1 MSGLWQTVETAFQR
15 LESQHGFSQR
25 ASQRQMAQFVCEQL
39 ESRQSAMVEA
49 PTGVGKSL
57 ALLLPAIAY
66 ALQHDKR
73 VVISTYTVLLAEQY
87 WRKDLP
93 LALELFPNKPEVALA
108 MGRSRY
114 ACKDI
119 ICDHKKGNLFGD
131 SVHLLRRWVNADSE
145 DTEAESDA
153 ASEGTETE
161 FSAFLQQR
169 GIPDLQIQNL
179 WRDAA
184 VPSACRAHLCK
195 KYSECFYYQARERA
209 RQARIVITTHAFVLT
224 DAIVRQFTNEKASL
238 LDTYDYLILDEA
250 HDLLAAAASA
260 LEFDLDERLIK
271 HLTAHAW
278 TFFRQMERLF
288 EDDCQPPK
296 EFIKFIVSVEKLV
309 SSFTNRVKE
318 AYSEMVFPDTVLPEG
333 VATRVA
339 PESLAQMRALRGAYR
354 PDLHPQAVRA
364 ATAIREAVNK
374 FDSDLVRALHDDEN
388 ALTAS
393 LRNKIAELLEEFQP
407 LFSATQIDLEWLVDP
422 PEIGVSWV
430 EWDDSYWKACY
441 EPIVMADWLAANLW
455 RRCPAMLV
463 SATLAVDGQFDFF
476 AGQQGFEPHS
486 VLQLPSVFDYRR
498 RCALYMPLAGIIP
511 SPPQDAASPHVEAYY
526 QRLAEEITALIR
538 LTQGRALVL
547 FSSVNEMRQ
556 VRQRV
561 RLDGIRILMQGEG
574 SVADLARRFLEDVH
588 AVLFGVRSFWT
599 GFDAPGETLVN
610 LILVRIP
617 FEVPT
622 TPLQRARQAW
632 FESRGLKAFNEW
644 TLPLAKLQMRQG
656 IGRLMRRPDDW
667 GIVAILDPRMR
678 TKPYGAEILRN
689 LPAGMPIFD
698 THAALANWLRSRQI

>member
-1 MSGLWQTVETAFQR
+1 MSGLWQTVEAAFQR

-25 ASQRQMAQFVCEQL
+25 PLQRRMAQFVCEQL
-39 ESRQSAMVEA
+39 EFGRSVMVEA

-93 LALELFPNKPEVALA
+93 LALELFPNKPSVALA

-119 ICDHKKGNLFGD
+119 ICDNEQGNLFED
-131 SVHLLRRWVNADSE
+131 SADLLRRWVNTAQ
-145 DTEAESDA
+145 
-153 ASEGTETE
+153 EGTESELSE
-161 FSAFLQQR
+161 FLRQR
-169 GIPDLQIQNL
+169 GMHARQIQNL
-179 WRDAA
+179 WTHAA
-184 VPSACRAHLCK
+184 VPSACRAHLCE
-195 KYSECFYYQARERA
+195 KYRECFYYQVRERA
-209 RQARIVITTHAFVLT
+209 RQARIVVTTHAFVLT
-224 DAIVRQFTNEKASL
+224 DAIVRQVTNDKASL
-238 LDTYDYLILDEA
+238 LDTYDYLIFDEA
-250 HDLLAAAASA
+250 HDLLAATASA
-260 LEFDLDERLIK
+260 LEFDLDQRLIGY
-271 HLTAHAW
+271 LTAHAW
-278 TFFRQMERLF
+278 TLFRQMKQLF
-288 EDDCQPPK
+288 KNDGKPPK
-296 EFIKFIVSVEKLV
+296 EFTDDVEELV
-309 SSFTNRVKE
+309 SRFTNRVRK
-318 AYSEMVFPDTVLPEG
+318 AYSEMVFPNTVPPEG

-339 PESLAQMRALRGAYR
+339 PESLARMRAMRGAYC
-354 PDLHPQAVRA
+354 PDLHPQVVRA
-364 ATAIREAVNK
+364 ATAIREAIHD
-374 FDSDLVRALHDDEN
+374 FDRDLDRVLHTYED

-407 LFSATQIDLEWLVDP
+407 QFSATQVNLERLKDP

-430 EWDDSYWKACY
+430 EWDESSWKACY
-441 EPIVMADWLAANLW
+441 EPIVLADWLRTHLW

-476 AGQQGFEPHS
+476 AGQLGFEPHL
-486 VLQLPSVFDYRR
+486 VLQLPPVFDYGRQ
-498 RCALYMPLAGIIP
+498 CALYMPPRGAIP
-511 SPPQDAASPHVEAYY
+511 NPPQNAASPQAEAYY
-526 QRLAEEITALIR
+526 QRLAEEIATLIR

-547 FSSVNEMRQ
+547 FSSVQEMRR

-561 RLDGIRILMQGEG
+561 QLDGIPILMQGEG

-610 LILVRIP
+610 LILARIP

-632 FESRGLKAFNEW
+632 FEAQGLDTFLVW
-644 TLPLAKLQMRQG
+644 TLPIVKLQMRQG
-656 IGRLMRRPDDW
+656 VGRLMRGPDDW

-698 THAALANWLRSRQI
+698 THAELANWLRSRQI